1 MTLPKNMIVR
11 DMTVNE
17 VSTVDRPAQPG
28 AVAVILKSGAVDIIR
43 KNASEVASGAAAPL
57 YKAAEYGDAIMA
69 RAEEIGLAK
78 GISAGKALIDYS
90 VSDTVL
96 RDLSYAER
104 MAEAGLRK
112 ARTDAVF
119 EASDKW
125 S

>member
-1 MTLPKNMIVR
+1 MTLPKKMIVR
-11 DMTVNE
+11 DMTVTE

-28 AVAVILKSGAVDIIR
+28 AVAVILKSGAVDIR

>member
-1 MTLPKNMIVR
+1 MTLPKKMIVR
-11 DMTVNE
+11 DMIVNE
-17 VSTVDRPAQPG
+17 ISTVDVPAQPG
-28 AVAVILKSGAVDIIR
+28 AVAVILKSGAVDIR
-43 KNASEVASGAAAPL
+43 KNAAEVAAGEAAPL

-69 RAEEIGLAK
+69 RAEEIALAK

-96 RDLSYAER
+96 RDLSRAER

>member
-1 MTLPKNMIVR
+1 MTLPKKMIVR

-17 VSTVDRPAQPG
+17 ISTVDVPAQPG
-28 AVAVILKSGAVDIIR
+28 AVAVILKSGAVDIR
-43 KNASEVASGAAAPL
+43 KNASEVAAGEAAPL

-69 RAEEIGLAK
+69 RAEEIALAK

>member
-1 MTLPKNMIVR
+1 MTLPKKMIVR

-28 AVAVILKSGAVDIIR
+28 AVAVILKSGAVDIR
-43 KNASEVASGAAAPL
+43 KNASEVAAGEAAPL

-69 RAEEIGLAK
+69 RAEEIALAK

-96 RDLSYAER
+96 RDLSRAER

>member
-1 MTLPKNMIVR
+1 MTLPKKMIVR

-28 AVAVILKSGAVDIIR
+28 AVAVILKSGAVDIR
-43 KNASEVASGAAAPL
+43 KNASEVATGQAAPL

-69 RAEEIGLAK
+69 RAEEIALTK

>member
-1 MTLPKNMIVR
+1 MTQPKKMIVR

-17 VSTVDRPAQPG
+17 VSTVDRPAQLG
-28 AVAVILKSGAVDIIR
+28 AVAVILKSGAVDIR

-96 RDLSYAER
+96 QDLSCAER
-104 MAEAGLRK
+104 VAEAGSRK
-112 ARTDAVF
+112 ARNDAVF

>member
-1 MTLPKNMIVR
+1 MNQPKKMIIR

-17 VSTVDRPAQPG
+17 ISTVDVPAQPG
-28 AVAVILKSGAVDIIR
+28 AVAVILKSAAVDIR
-43 KNASEVASGAAAPL
+43 KNASEVAAGEAAPL
-57 YKAAEYGDAIMA
+57 YKAGEYADAIMV
-69 RAEEIGLAK
+69 RAEEIALAK
-78 GISAGKALIDYS
+78 GISAGKALMDYS
-90 VSDTVL
+90 VSDGVL
-96 RDLSYAER
+96 RDLSRAER

>member
-1 MTLPKNMIVR
+1 MTLPKKMIVR

-17 VSTVDRPAQPG
+17 ISTVDVPAQPG
-28 AVAVILKSGAVDIIR
+28 AVAVLLKSGAVDIR
-43 KNASEVASGAAAPL
+43 KNASEVAAGEAAPL

-69 RAEEIGLAK
+69 RAEEIALAK

>member
-1 MTLPKNMIVR
+1 MSLPKKMIVR

-28 AVAVILKSGAVDIIR
+28 AVAVILKSGTVDIR
-43 KNASEVASGAAAPL
+43 KNASEVAAGQAAPL
-57 YKAAEYGDAIMA
+57 YKAGEYGDAIMA
-69 RAEEIGLAK
+69 RAEEIALAK
-78 GISAGKALIDYS
+78 GISAGKALIDYA

-96 RDLSYAER
+96 KELSCAER

-112 ARTDAVF
+112 VRTDAVF

>member
-1 MTLPKNMIVR
+1 MTLPKKMIVR

-17 VSTVDRPAQPG
+17 VSTVDVPAQPG
-28 AVAVILKSGAVDIIR
+28 AVAVILKSGAVDIR
-43 KNASEVASGAAAPL
+43 KNASEVAAGEAAPL

-69 RAEEIGLAK
+69 RAEEIALAK
-78 GISAGKALIDYS
+78 GISAGKAQIDYT